1 MIDRIQF
8 LWPEIALFIT
18 TCIVMVLGLSPR
30 LQWRRLTA
38 AITGVGLV
46 VAGLLAWQTT
56 PTPGPRSG
64 QVLLPELVDYAKIL
78 VAAVGLLLLLLQAGT
93 VDRAEEHAVA
103 RGERPYNPLRT
114 NRAEYYAFFLF
125 SLTGLMLCASA
136 ADLIWLFLALELTSL
151 PTYIMV
157 AMSTGRTRSREA
169 AVKYFFLGALGAALF
184 LYGFALIYGGTG
196 TTNLNQIHAHLASKG
211 LNLIALAGFIL
222 AFLGLCF
229 KIAAVP
235 MHFYAAD
242 VYQGAAPQV
251 AAFLAFVP
259 KTAGFLALLLLTA
272 ALGWSYP
279 PDAQAPLYIP
289 LSQADFDAA
298 EHQLR
303 IGLPEPVRVFLWVV
317 AALTMTVGNT
327 LAILQ
332 RSVKR
337 LLAYSSIAHSGYML
351 VALLAGPNNGTFTQS
366 GIAAV
371 LFYLL
376 VYGVSNLGA
385 FAVVACLEGPPDA
398 EGEPAEFDSI
408 DDLRG
413 LWATRPVLAWVM
425 TLSCLGLMGLPPLLG
440 FFGKLPLFTSGLAA
454 GEIVLVVILGLNS
467 AVAAYYYLRLIKVAM
482 IDAPADAA
490 TSARLTPFSTRLFA
504 GVLSA
509 AAVVVLAFIG
519 GDLMNQ
525 SERAARYQTR
535 MASIPPPPPQQRP
548 DLLPPDSPLL
558 PIPLPIG
565 AR

>member
-18 TCIVMVLGLSPR
+18 TCVVMVLGLSR
-30 LQWRRLTA
+30 GIRVRRLTA
-38 AITGVGLV
+38 FVTAAGIV
-46 VAGLLAWQTT
+46 VAGILAWQTT

-64 QVLLPELVDYAKIL
+64 QVLLPELIDYAKIL
-78 VAAVGLLLLLLQAGT
+78 VAAVGFLLLLLQAGT
-93 VDRAEEHAVA
+93 VDRAEEDAIA

-157 AMSTGRTRSREA
+157 TMSTGRTRAREA
-169 AVKYFFLGALGAALF
+169 GVKYFFLGALSAAMF

-196 TTNLNQIHAHLASKG
+196 TTNLNQIHAHLASNG
-211 LNLIALAGFIL
+211 LNLVALAGFIL

-279 PDAQAPLYIP
+279 PDAHGPLFVP
-289 LSQADFDAA
+289 LAQPTLDSADGR
-298 EHQLR
+298 LPMS
-303 IGLPEPVRVFLWVV
+303 LPEPVRVFFWVV
-317 AALTMTVGNT
+317 AALTMTVGNV

-337 LLAYSSIAHSGYML
+337 ILAYSSVAHSGYML
-351 VALLAGPNNGTFTQS
+351 VAVLAGPNNGSFSQS

-398 EGEPAEFDSI
+398 EGEPAEFDNI

-440 FFGKLPLFTSGLAA
+440 FFGKVPLFTSGLAA

-467 AVAAYYYLRLIKVAM
+467 AVAAYYYLRLIKAAM
-482 IDAPADAA
+482 IDPPADDAA
-490 TSARLTPFSTRLFA
+490 RARLTPFTMRAIA
-504 GVLSA
+504 GVVSA
-509 AAVVVLAFIG
+509 AGVVVLAFIG
-519 GDLMNQ
+519 GDLMSQ
-525 SERAARYQTR
+525 SERAARYQSR
-535 MASIPPPPPQQRP
+535 MASIPPPLPRRP
-548 DLLPPDSPLL
+548 DLPPGENILPL
-558 PIPLPIG
+558 PIPIG
-565 AR
+565 VR